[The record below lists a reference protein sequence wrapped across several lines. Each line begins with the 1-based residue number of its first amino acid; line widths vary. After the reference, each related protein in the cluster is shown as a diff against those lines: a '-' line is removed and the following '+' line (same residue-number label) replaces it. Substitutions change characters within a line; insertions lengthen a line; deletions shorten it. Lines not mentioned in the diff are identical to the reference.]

1 MALFKPAE
9 IRIILFLSFLAI
21 AGSVVTLLQ
30 RYNKLSQLELNAF
43 APKGEYRYSYTPSDP
58 AQPDTSEAPGNSSP
72 SGWPAPA
79 QPDESGE
86 KIDLN
91 HAGLYDF
98 ESLPGIGPVLAA
110 KIIAHRDSV
119 GGFKSID
126 DLLEVKG
133 IGPAKYSA
141 IKNKVYIE

>member
-1 MALFKPAE
+1 
-9 IRIILFLSFLAI
+9 
-21 AGSVVTLLQ
+21 
-30 RYNKLSQLELNAF
+30 
-43 APKGEYRYSYTPSDP
+43 
-58 AQPDTSEAPGNSSP
+58 
-72 SGWPAPA
+72 
-79 QPDESGE
+79 
-86 KIDLN
+86 
-91 HAGLYDF
+91 
-98 ESLPGIGPVLAA
+98 LAA